1 MAIIGAARVRRAPRV
16 VAAGVCLAALC
27 VAGCMSPNTRTT
39 EIGKVSAYARLKDGV
54 ASYYQVEIGQPLDP
68 HAPRIWF
75 KLPEGKIIDRP
86 WFVFKYLEQA
96 GFVNLP
102 DKEYQPGSPY
112 SHELTRSGVAFCF
125 SYGTLEMIRLTE
137 TAGIPVGIGLE
148 HGKEFYTLPLSQE
161 QLEKLFGKP
170 DRMSDKFHL

>member
-1 MAIIGAARVRRAPRV
+1 MENDEATGVRRARV
-16 VAAGVCLAALC
+16 VAAAVCLAVLC
-27 VAGCMSPNTRTT
+27 LAGCKSNTRLTD
-39 EIGKVSAYARLKDGV
+39 IGLVSAKARLKDGV

-68 HAPRIWF
+68 HAPRIWL

-86 WFVFKYLEQA
+86 WFNFNFLQQA
-96 GFVNLP
+96 GFVNAP

-112 SHELTRSGVAFCF
+112 SQELVRSGVAFCF
-125 SYGTLEMIRLTE
+125 SYGTLELIRFTE
-137 TAGIPVGIGLE
+137 TAGTPVGIGLE
-148 HGKEFYTLPLSQE
+148 HGKEFYSLPLSQQ